1 MKWVVYKEVY
11 VSLQRVNHKSG
22 HPENVRRV
30 LDRFT
35 HYCGLIGADLDEVS
49 QHDFDLYV
57 AKRRDDE
64 WRGKPISNRTINN
77 EIDILNATLSKA
89 GPKSATRAGRENYG
103 YLSGNPPYKSPLEED
118 DPEPVCVGGD
128 TIAAFMQAVQEH
140 AKAPDVEGCTP
151 YEFWLCV
158 LLIGGIT
165 GLRRGALLQI
175 PRPETGKRCQEP
187 FEGFFTG
194 LPRGVTVLS
203 RPSCLILRRDQ
214 FESPN
219 GQPRFILLCRAVCSL
234 AVMGWLTCLSQPGFL
249 GSGHF
254 ESSSFSRGVPECQ
267 RYKLLKRQSS
277 ARSTRLGGAF
287 WSSHSKTINQAAQ
300 NVNLRFL
307 TRMALSKSSRRADW
321 SMTMVENEIKSPSS
335 ETELSL

>member
-1 MKWVVYKEVY
+1 MQEKGNHLHLVLRSRPDVVAEW
-11 VSLQRVNHKSG
+11 S
-22 HPENVRRV
+22 
-30 LDRFT
+30 D
-35 HYCGLIGADLDEVS
+35 DEVV
-49 QHDFDLYV
+49 L
-57 AKRRDDE
+57 RW
-64 WRGKPISNRTINN
+64 WRLFP
-77 EIDILNATLSKA
+77 
-89 GPKSATRAGRENYG
+89 
-103 YLSGNPPYKSPLEED
+103 
-118 DPEPVCVGGD
+118 
-128 TIAAFMQAVQEH
+128 Q
-140 AKAPDVEGCTP
+140 
-151 YEFWLCV
+151 
-158 LLIGGIT
+158 
-165 GLRRGALLQI
+165 RRGA
-175 PRPETGKRCQEP
+175 GKRCAGKNAGKRVQEP
-187 FEGFFTG
+187 FAGFFTG

-234 AVMGWLTCLSQPGFL
+234 AVMGWFTCLSQPGFL

-307 TRMALSKSSRRADW
+307 TPFFAPMTAALLAEWIAGPRRISTFPNCGRIRKRKIHMVEKRRARAW
-321 SMTMVENEIKSPSS
+321 CIPLRQT
-335 ETELSL
+335 